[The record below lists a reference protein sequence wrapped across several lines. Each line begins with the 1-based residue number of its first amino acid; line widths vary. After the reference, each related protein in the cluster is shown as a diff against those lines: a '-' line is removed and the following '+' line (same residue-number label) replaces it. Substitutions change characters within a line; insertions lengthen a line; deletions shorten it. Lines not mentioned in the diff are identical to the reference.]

1 MQHPGIKL
9 LEQFMQPR
17 NISQNGL
24 ARDLRVPPQRIN
36 EIVNGRRSITIDT
49 AMRLGYY
56 FGNSPYFW
64 LELQNRFDLEYAEE
78 SGLAAQIDQEVLRL
92 PETRLQR
99 HGRRQRQIS
108 NDSLQIH
115 QLIAHKLERYPQS
128 VLDKARQNIHRW
140 GWDVEQRP
148 APYMT
153 AWRQLLDKPVEQIVK
168 IIVSPGEKGTL
179 LRSTSPFDGV
189 LTKLEK
195 QRALK
200 RSKEQHL

>member
-1 MQHPGIKL
+1 MQHPGEKL

-17 NISQNGL
+17 GISQNGL

-36 EIVNGRRSITIDT
+36 EIVNGRRSITTDT

-64 LELQNRFDLEYAEE
+64 LELQNRFDLERAEE
-78 SGLAAQIDQEVLRL
+78 TGLATEISQEVLRL

-99 HGRRQRQIS
+99 HGGRQRQIS
-108 NDSLQIH
+108 DASLQTH
-115 QLIAHKLERYPQS
+115 QLIARKLKKHPQS
-128 VLDKARQNIHRW
+128 VLDKARRNIHKW
-140 GWDVEQRP
+140 GWDTEQHP

-153 AWRQLLDKPVEQIVK
+153 AWRQLLDKPVDQIIK
-168 IIVSPGEKGTL
+168 IITSPGEKGTL

-189 LTKLEK
+189 LTKLET

-200 RSKEQHL
+200 LNKEQHS